1 LKCKT
6 EDCKTQEK
14 HRNGCLIGAQEK
26 RRNRM
31 REIDSKEISQEVRAL
46 ATFSLQFTCNVPF
59 HRNFIG
65 FGKFQSFKSK
75 GQIGKFPIGFKSYEI
90 PI

>member
-14 HRNGCLIGAQEK
+14 HRNDHLIGAREK
-26 RRNRM
+26 HRNRM
-31 REIDSKEISQEVRAL
+31 REIDSKGIFQEVRAL
-46 ATFSLQFTCNVPF
+46 AIFPPKSTCNVPF

-65 FGKFQSFKSK
+65 FKKLQSFESK
-75 GQIGKFPIGFKSYEI
+75 GK
-90 PI
+90 

>member
-14 HRNGCLIGAQEK
+14 HRNGRLIGAQEK

-31 REIDSKEISQEVRAL
+31 REIDSKEIFQEVGAL
-46 ATFSLQFTCNVPF
+46 AKFPPKSTCNVSF

-65 FGKFQSFKSK
+65 FGKLQSFESK
-75 GQIGKFPIGFKSYEI
+75 GQIGKFPIGFESYEI
-90 PI
+90 PT

>member
-31 REIDSKEISQEVRAL
+31 REIDSKEFFQEVGAL
-46 ATFSLQFTCNVPF
+46 TKFPPKSTCNVPF

-65 FGKFQSFKSK
+65 FRKLQSFKLK
-75 GQIGKFPIGFKSYEI
+75 GQIVKFTIGFKSYKI

>member
-1 LKCKT
+1 MKYKT

-14 HRNGCLIGAQEK
+14 HRNGRLIGAHEK

-31 REIDSKEISQEVRAL
+31 REIDSKENFQEVEAL
-46 ATFSLQFTCNVPF
+46 AIFPPKSTYNVSF

-65 FGKFQSFKSK
+65 FEKL
-75 GQIGKFPIGFKSYEI
+75 
-90 PI
+90 